1 MSPGLSVTARPKCR
15 RALGFLVLLMIGTII
30 GGSASA
36 EPSFDHMVVFGDS
49 LSDTGN
55 AGRFSNG
62 PVWVEH
68 LATKFGV
75 TLRPSQ
81 GGGFNF
87 AVGGARLDPQSGPT
101 NLRAQADLFARKP
114 RPSGHVLYIVSGG
127 GNDIL
132 GAIGRPDAR
141 VRVETAAASLRS
153 IVADLTAR
161 GAKDIL
167 VPNLPDVG
175 MTPGVR
181 AYGETAIRHARTL
194 SDEFNEAVDRALA
207 EVTRSAPRDLR
218 LYRVDVHA
226 LAERVRRDPAKSD
239 FQDVTTPCSGLPNCT
254 GYLFWDYVHPTTVAH
269 ARMAEAAFQALSA
282 PEHAPQ

>member
-1 MSPGLSVTARPKCR
+1 MSYDVSANARSTGCR
-15 RALGFLVLLMIGTII
+15 GLGFLVLLMVSAII

-36 EPSFDHMVVFGDS
+36 EPAFDNMVIFGDS

-68 LATKFGV
+68 LATKLGV
-75 TLRPSQ
+75 ALRPSQ
-81 GGGFNF
+81 AGGYNF
-87 AVGGARLDPQSGPT
+87 AVGGARLDPQSGPS
-101 NLRAQADLFARKP
+101 NLRAQADLFLRKP
-114 RPSGHVLYIVSGG
+114 PPSGHVLYIVSGG

-141 VRVETAAASLRS
+141 VRVDTAAASLRS
-153 IVADLTAR
+153 IVADLVAR

-181 AYGETAIRHARTL
+181 AFGDAAIRLARVM
-194 SDEFNEAVDRALA
+194 SDDFNDAADRALA
-207 EVTRSAPRDLR
+207 ETIRSAPRDLR

-226 LAERVRRDPAKSD
+226 LAERVRSDPVKSG
-239 FQDVTTPCSGLPNCT
+239 FQDVTTPCNSLPNCA

-269 ARMAEAAFQALSA
+269 ARMAEAAFQSLSA
-282 PEHAPQ
+282 PEYAPQ